1 MKARGNP
8 NEVKPVSKTSD
19 LQRHTLAPEATL
31 LHAMEVIERG
41 GIELAFV
48 VDAKN
53 RVIGTLSDGDVRRAI
68 LKGTPLQQPSG
79 VGKVM
84 RRGFISVG
92 QEVGRAE
99 VLDTM
104 RVRNISQIPVLDGR
118 GVLVGLHLLHELIG
132 AKERPNRVVIMA
144 GGKGVRLRPLTEH
157 VPKPML
163 TVAGRPILERIV
175 LHLVGYGIREIFLS
189 INYLGHV
196 IERHFKDGE
205 ALGCRIRYIRERA
218 PLGTGGSLSL
228 LPDVADD
235 PVLVMNGD
243 LVTQADIGA
252 ILDFHEAGGFVATSC
267 LRPYQVE
274 VPFGVAEV
282 RGNRLLA
289 FREKPTEQM
298 LINAGIYVLSPKA
311 LRMIPK
317 RREYPITALFETCL
331 AKKLPVGAHV
341 LEGDWMDVGRHEE
354 LRKARG
360 V

>member
-1 MKARGNP
+1 M
-8 NEVKPVSKTSD
+8 KPVAEKAPSKTSN
-19 LQRHTLAPEATL
+19 LQRHTLSPEATL
-31 LHAMEVIERG
+31 LDAMGVIERG

-48 VDAKN
+48 VDSKN
-53 RVIGTLSDGDVRRAI
+53 KVVGTLSDGDVRRAV
-68 LKGTPLQQPSG
+68 LRGVPLTETG
-79 VGKVM
+79 AVGKVC
-84 RRGFISVG
+84 RRGFTSVG
-92 QEVGRAE
+92 PEVGRAE

-104 RVRNISQIPVLDGR
+104 RVRNISQIPVLDSR
-118 GVLVGLHLLHELIG
+118 GALVGLHLLHELLG
-132 AKERPNRVVIMA
+132 AKERPNPVVIMA

-157 VPKPML
+157 IPKPML

-175 LHLVGYGIREIFLS
+175 LHLVGYGIREIYLS

-196 IERHFKDGE
+196 IENHFGDGTGF
-205 ALGCRIRYIRERA
+205 GCRIRYLREKQ

-228 LPDVADD
+228 IPEAPDV

-243 LVTQADIGA
+243 LVTQADIGR
-252 ILDFHEAGGFVATSC
+252 ILDFHEQGDYVATSC

-282 RGNRLLA
+282 RGDRLLA

-317 RREYPITALFETCL
+317 RKEYPITQLFETCL
-331 AKKLPVGAHV
+331 AKKMPVGAHV

-360 V
+360 Y

>member
-1 MKARGNP
+1 MKRNAP
-8 NEVKPVSKTSD
+8 PPSKTSN
-19 LQRHTLAPEATL
+19 LQRHTLPPDATL
-31 LHAMEVIERG
+31 LEAMGVIERG

-48 VDAKN
+48 VDTKA

-68 LKGTPLQQPSG
+68 LRGTPLEREGG
-79 VGKVM
+79 VGQVM
-84 RRGFISVG
+84 RQKFISVG
-92 QEVGRAE
+92 PQVGRAE

-104 RVRNISQIPVLDGR
+104 RMRNISQIPALDGR

-132 AKERPNRVVIMA
+132 AKVRSNRVVIMA
-144 GGKGVRLRPLTEH
+144 GGKGVRLRPLTENI
-157 VPKPML
+157 PKPML

-196 IERHFKDGE
+196 IEDHFGDGE
-205 ALGCRIRYIRERA
+205 AFGCRIRYLREKVA
-218 PLGTGGSLSL
+218 LGTGGSLSL
-228 LPDVADD
+228 LPDVADA

-243 LVTQADIGA
+243 LVTQADIGG
-252 ILDFHEAGGFVATSC
+252 ILDFHEAGDYVATSC

-289 FREKPTEQM
+289 FREKPTESM

-317 RREYPITALFETCL
+317 KREYPITTLFETCL
-331 AKKLPVGAHV
+331 AKRLPVGAHV

-360 V
+360 I